1 MEAKFYA
8 RKVFFALLFTQR
20 IKNSPKSNNQEWTAK
35 MTPIRASADQ
45 GRAAGIGVGLVGL
58 QKKGLW
64 DKGYCSSEEDV
75 GRGSYS
81 TGDFIKAETRAQ
93 SA

>member
-1 MEAKFYA
+1 
-8 RKVFFALLFTQR
+8 
-20 IKNSPKSNNQEWTAK
+20 
-35 MTPIRASADQ
+35 MTSFGSSADQ

-64 DKGYCSSEEDV
+64 DKGYCRSEEDV

-81 TGDFIKAETRAQ
+81 TRDFIKAETRAQ
-93 SA
+93 GA

>member
-45 GRAAGIGVGLVGL
+45 GRAAGIGVRLVGL
-58 QKKGLW
+58 QKKDLW
-64 DKGYCSSEEDV
+64 DKGYCRSEEDV
-75 GRGSYS
+75 GHGSYS
-81 TGDFIKAETRAQ
+81 TGDFINAETRAQ

>member
-1 MEAKFYA
+1 
-8 RKVFFALLFTQR
+8 
-20 IKNSPKSNNQEWTAK
+20 

-45 GRAAGIGVGLVGL
+45 GRAAGIGVRLVGL
-58 QKKGLW
+58 QKKDLW
-64 DKGYCSSEEDV
+64 DKGYCRSEEDV
-75 GRGSYS
+75 CRGSYS